1 MEQLNAKT
9 GWQNT
14 YNMLAAVVSL
24 ISFIEA
30 TAKIMRATGDYESTV
45 CCPAI
50 CFAFSAS
57 QSNCSIK
64 LPILTIDR
72 STAVH
77 IPGIPGAEKLH
88 RSWMPDRSG
97 RRAALFLLVGHSLR
111 SDFWAINYAFKDSL
125 RYRACTVTKEIETLL
140 AHMLASCNRS
150 TWSFSLAA
158 GSG

>member
-1 MEQLNAKT
+1 
-9 GWQNT
+9 
-14 YNMLAAVVSL
+14 MLAAVVSL

-77 IPGIPGAEKLH
+77 IPGIPGAEKLSPILNARPEWSTCSTVFVG
-88 RSWMPDRSG
+88 RSILCVRIFG
-97 RRAALFLLVGHSLR
+97 R
-111 SDFWAINYAFKDSL
+111 
-125 RYRACTVTKEIETLL
+125 
-140 AHMLASCNRS
+140 
-150 TWSFSLAA
+150 
-158 GSG
+158 